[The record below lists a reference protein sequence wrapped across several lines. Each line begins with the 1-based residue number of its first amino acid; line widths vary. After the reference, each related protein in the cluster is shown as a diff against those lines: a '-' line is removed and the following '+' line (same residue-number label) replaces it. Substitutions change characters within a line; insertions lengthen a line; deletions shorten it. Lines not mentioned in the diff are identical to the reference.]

1 MYFWGSLLSTEWQ
14 EGWTSAGQSS
24 MPLHAD
30 PDSSFCK
37 LGRAVMSLCMCEH
50 DRRRLEQRS
59 RTYRTGPCPETF
71 VESLELISASLS
83 KKVRICLASQRWT
96 PHVRATPYSSRLVSA
111 AAGVCG
117 VCTRLACPS
126 ECIALQGPPGQS
138 LVVTSPWLVQTR
150 KREPWAN
157 AEAIRV

>member
-1 MYFWGSLLSTEWQ
+1 
-14 EGWTSAGQSS
+14 

-37 LGRAVMSLCMCEH
+37 LGRAVMSLCICER
-50 DRRRLEQRS
+50 DGRRLEQRS
-59 RTYRTGPCPETF
+59 RTGPFPEAF
-71 VESLELISASLS
+71 VEFLELTSASLS
-83 KKVRICLASQRWT
+83 KEVRVFSGQPTLDSPCQSNSLFE
-96 PHVRATPYSSRLVSA
+96 PGLVSE